1 MSKTMSKLSNT
12 ISKLWKDQRGGVIT
26 TELVLVASVL
36 TATLLTGLSS
46 FRTHI
51 ESEFQELGQNLHRA
65 SATAVSARQVSPQ
78 EEVQPLAGT
87 IFAGDPNS
95 FLAD

>member
-1 MSKTMSKLSNT
+1 MSNLTTSN
-12 ISKLWKDQRGGVIT
+12 LWNDQRGGVIT

-51 ESEFQELGQNLHRA
+51 ESEFQQLGQNLHRA
-65 SATAVSARQVSPQ
+65 SASAVRPHEIGPQ
-78 EEVQPLAGT
+78 EIEQPLEGT
-87 IFAGDPNS
+87 IFAGDPSS

>member
-1 MSKTMSKLSNT
+1 MIFNF
-12 ISKLWKDQRGGVIT
+12 WNDQSGGVIT

-51 ESEFQELGQNLHRA
+51 ESEFQQLGQNLHGA
-65 SATAVSARQVSPQ
+65 SVTAVTPHQSREQV
-78 EEVQPLAGT
+78 EEPLAGT
-87 IFAGDPNS
+87 IFAGDLNS